1 MEVNGGMRENMQEI
15 IGTGVTLLILAGIVA
30 MAVHS
35 MIRDKRAGKSCG
47 CGGDCGHCKG
57 CH

>member
-1 MEVNGGMRENMQEI
+1 MQEI
-15 IGTGVTLLILAGIVA
+15 LGTGVTLLILAGIVF
-30 MAVHS
+30 MAVRS
-35 MIRDKRAGKSCG
+35 MVRDRKSGKSCG